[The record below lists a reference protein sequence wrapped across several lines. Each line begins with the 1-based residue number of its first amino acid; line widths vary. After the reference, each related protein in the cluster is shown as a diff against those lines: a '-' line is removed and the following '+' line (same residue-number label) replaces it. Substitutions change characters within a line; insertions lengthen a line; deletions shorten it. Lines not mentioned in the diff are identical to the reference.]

1 MSEIDIDLND
11 DQPTKRNY
19 FTNPLKGRSSEE
31 PARTFSATQM
41 PATGDQQAGSRSV
54 RLNLTHIDP
63 WSAAK
68 SAFMLGVTIAG
79 VLIVAVVVLWVVLS
93 AAGVFEAVSGLWND
107 AAGSD
112 SAGISFLSLG
122 RLIGLTMVISAIEIV
137 LLSVLSTLYAVLYN
151 LSVGFTGGREWTLT
165 DRSS

>member
-1 MSEIDIDLND
+1 MSEDVFGSSD
-11 DQPTKRNY
+11 DQPTKRHY
-19 FTNPLKGRSSEE
+19 FTNPLKGKSSQA
-31 PARTFSATQM
+31 PAGTFSAQEL
-41 PATGDQQAGSRSV
+41 PNASGQATNSKSV
-54 RLNLTHIDP
+54 RLHLTHIDP
-63 WSAAK
+63 WAAAK

-79 VLIVAVVVLWVVLS
+79 VLLVAVIVLWGALS
-93 AAGVFEAVSGLWND
+93 AAGVFEAISGLWND

-137 LLSVLSTLYAVLYN
+137 LLSVLSALYAVLYN

-165 DRSS
+165 DRSQ